1 MPAKPIDNERRAC
14 DAVAQV
20 LEERR
25 GSMRA
30 NSTSLAD
37 ERVGPPIEYMFDLD
51 GRTDALEG
59 IVRAIFRAV
68 FGCGSFGP

>member
-30 NSTSLAD
+30 NSTSPED
-37 ERVGPPIEYMFDLD
+37 ERVGPPIEY
-51 GRTDALEG
+51 
-59 IVRAIFRAV
+59 IVRPSMA
-68 FGCGSFGP
+68 GPMPSNTPSSKPAKAAKSTSL